1 MDKCGR
7 GGTGVQA
14 KRNGEQGYL
23 LIEAVVVL
31 FIVSTILGAIAAIFT
46 QSLRAITA
54 AERVTAAA
62 VIAQEQI
69 ELLKS
74 SDDHFWA
81 TIVFPYQN
89 GPAAIV
95 GTSFYQTIKAEI
107 SPADANQHIIK
118 LTVIIEHPGAEQVM
132 LVTYLLREIPQLTMK
147 EGV

>member
-1 MDKCGR
+1 M
-7 GGTGVQA
+7 QA

-23 LIEAVVVL
+23 LIEAIVAL
-31 FIVSTILGAIAAIFT
+31 CIVSMILGAIVTMFT
-46 QSLRAITA
+46 QSLRLITV

-89 GPAAIV
+89 GPAAIT
-95 GTSFYQTIKAEI
+95 GTSFYRTIKAEI
-107 SPADANQHIIK
+107 SPADANQHLIK
-118 LTVIIEHPGAEQVM
+118 VSVIIEHPGSEQVM
-132 LVTYLLREIPQLTMK
+132 LVTYLLREISQVTIK
-147 EGV
+147 EGL